1 MQQIMATVVGVVL
14 SGIGFLLARWIR
26 RDGFTDT
33 INRRL
38 KVLALHQR
46 MKTANIDLNELREL
60 EKALGKTAIDVQPAQ
75 THEKSS
81 TSA

>member
-1 MQQIMATVVGVVL
+1 MQQIMATVLGMVL
-14 SGIGFLLARWIR
+14 SGIGFLLVRWIR

-46 MKTANIDLNELREL
+46 MKAANIDLNELREL
-60 EKALGKTAIDVQPAQ
+60 EKALGKPAVDVQPGQ
-75 THEKSS
+75 TLEKSS